1 LPEEVALKYRVLVV
15 EDHEWWRG
23 HICSAL
29 EQSSRW
35 TVVGAVA
42 DGIEAVEKARELKPD
57 LILVDVGL
65 LSLDGIQAARRIL
78 AHDPSSRILFVTEQQ
93 SLDIAEVALATGAR
107 GYIVKSDVGRELL
120 LAMEAVVAGER
131 FISPKLA
138 GRVLDTTNDGRLARE
153 TRRHEVGFYANESS
167 LLDDYA
173 TFAEAALNAGNSLII
188 LVTGSRRDGLHQR
201 LQERGIDIDRT
212 IAERTCLWVDVP
224 AALSSFVVDRRVDE
238 ARFWNVTS
246 GLIMEAARA
255 SKRDLPRVSA
265 CGECAPTLLQEG
277 LADAAIRLEQLWDD
291 VARTYNVDI
300 FCAYSS
306 HGLRCD
312 DESPVFR
319 DLRAAHSAVH
329 VR

>member
-1 LPEEVALKYRVLVV
+1 MTYRVLVV

-29 EQSSRW
+29 EQSSQW

-42 DGIEAVEKARELKPD
+42 DGIEAVEKARDLKPD
-57 LILVDVGL
+57 VILLDVGL

-131 FISPKLA
+131 FISPKLV
-138 GRVLDTTNDGRLARE
+138 GRVLDTTTDGRVARE
-153 TRRHEVGFYANESS
+153 NRVHEAGFYEDESS

-173 TFAEAALNAGNSLII
+173 TFAESALNAGNA
-188 LVTGSRRDGLHQR
+188 LVMVVTSSRRDGLHQR
-201 LQERGIDIDRT
+201 LQTRGVDIDRA
-212 IAERTCLWVDVP
+212 IKEGRWLWGDVP
-224 AALSSFVVDRRVDE
+224 TALASFVVDGRIDE
-238 ARFWNVTS
+238 ARFWNAASALV
-246 GLIMEAARA
+246 MEAARG
-255 SKRDLPRVSA
+255 SKRNAPRVSA
-265 CGECAPTLLQEG
+265 CGDCAATLLQEG
-277 LADAAIRLEQLWDD
+277 LGDEAIRLEKLWDD
-291 VARTYNVDI
+291 LTRTYNLDI
-300 FCAYSS
+300 FCGYSS

-312 DESPVFR
+312 DESQFFR